1 MKSTKKREKALPL
14 LSSDVKVPIS
24 PFTVTGGNKA
34 GDDLVYDTTLPAL
47 LCKSMRLLYK
57 SCCS

>member
-1 MKSTKKREKALPL
+1 MP
-14 LSSDVKVPIS
+14 SDGKVPIS

-47 LCKSMRLLYK
+47 LCKSMCLLYK
-57 SCCS
+57 SYCS